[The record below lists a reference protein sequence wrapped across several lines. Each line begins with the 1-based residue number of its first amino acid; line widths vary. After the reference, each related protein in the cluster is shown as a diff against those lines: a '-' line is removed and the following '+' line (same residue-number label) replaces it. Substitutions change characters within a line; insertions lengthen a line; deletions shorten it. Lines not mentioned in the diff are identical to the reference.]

1 MLKLAITAAV
11 TSLTDKAFQDMS
23 WTKQL
28 LHVPPTTP
36 VVYRQ
41 ILFGWDFR
49 IENAQSY
56 VQSIF
61 PRFAD
66 RFGCVAFVEKKYLN
80 PHCVWTCSA
89 AEYALCSFFIWFLIL
104 VLLFLFAWGRLSLRK
119 KKTLAFKQSCLR
131 KVCKMCMFLKLF
143 TKVNDETIVV
153 HV

>member
-89 AEYALCSFFIWFLIL
+89 AEYALCSFFYLISNPCII
-104 VLLFLFAWGRLSLRK
+104 VFVCVGQA
-119 KKTLAFKQSCLR
+119 QS
-131 KVCKMCMFLKLF
+131 
-143 TKVNDETIVV
+143 T
-153 HV
+153 